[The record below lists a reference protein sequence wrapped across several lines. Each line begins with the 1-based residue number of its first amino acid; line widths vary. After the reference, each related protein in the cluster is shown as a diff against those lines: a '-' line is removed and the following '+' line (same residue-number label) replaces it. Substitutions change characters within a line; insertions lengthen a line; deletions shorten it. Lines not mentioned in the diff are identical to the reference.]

1 MKEIYEYLEEL
12 QPMYASGDFE
22 TMTVYDEDEVKQLLS
37 MVMKDHDEVVFGYEQ
52 QICDMRDEAY
62 EAEQAYQELY
72 SRYTQLQDD
81 TLHEHYRD

>member
-1 MKEIYEYLEEL
+1 MKEIYEYLEGL
-12 QPMYASGDFE
+12 QPMYVSGDFE

-37 MVMKDHDEVVFGYEQ
+37 MVLKDHDEVVFGYEQ

-62 EAEQAYQELY
+62 EAEQAYEELY

-81 TLHEHYRD
+81 TLHEYYRD